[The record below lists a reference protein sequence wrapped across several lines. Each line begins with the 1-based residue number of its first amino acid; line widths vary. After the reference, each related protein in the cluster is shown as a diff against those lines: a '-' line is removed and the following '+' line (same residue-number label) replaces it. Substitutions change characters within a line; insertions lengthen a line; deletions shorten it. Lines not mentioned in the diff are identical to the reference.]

1 MSPIT
6 ETPNYKV
13 SNVVLSQK
21 RPFTI
26 TEIDQQLRD
35 LGNEMQQGIIKRVLD
50 KLNDNG
56 VVVKIGG
63 SYTLSIYD
71 L

>member
-1 MSPIT
+1 MLPIT

-26 TEIDQQLRD
+26 SEVELELRRM
-35 LGNEMQQGIIKRVLD
+35 GNELQQELIKKILD
-50 KLNDNG
+50 RLNDNG
-56 VVVKIGG
+56 VVVKNGG
-63 SYTLSIYD
+63 SYSLSIYD
-71 L
+71 F